1 MRIFIEPNDVL
12 MFRDGKPF
20 SGGDDHFARGTF
32 PPPPSTVYGALRSHI
47 LSTAWPEYG
56 KFASDYELI
65 PEHVKK
71 EVGTPAENGCLTIRQ
86 FTVAKKKDGYI
97 QQYFPM
103 PRDTAIE
110 KGKGNGN
117 LYVLKPDD
125 KLHGKIMTDLPEG
138 LQHMWCPSEKVLES
152 VTGFLSQT
160 AMSIYLSGEI
170 PDKWTENKKL
180 YETEDRTGVRKNRT
194 KRSVETGGLYS
205 VEYFRLND
213 NVGFTV
219 EVEGTQLLPPES
231 GMLRLGGDNRTA
243 LYTKAAWD
251 YDIPVEDIKKKVSET
266 GRFKIVLTT
275 PAIFT
280 NGWLPGGIDSN
291 TRNGSLNG
299 VEVTLISACI
309 GKPIGI
315 GGFDLVKGR
324 PKDMK
329 KAVPAG
335 SVYYLELNDSSVDEL
350 FNGIWLKS
358 ISDEKV
364 REGFGLSLIGGY

>member
-1 MRIFIEPNDVL
+1 MRLFIEPNDIL

-32 PPPPSTVYGALRSHI
+32 PPQPSTVYGALRSHI
-47 LSTAWPEYG
+47 LSIARTEYD
-56 KFASDYELI
+56 KFASDYDSI

-86 FTVAKKKDGYI
+86 FAVAKKEDGCI

-103 PRDTAIE
+103 PRDIAKE
-110 KGKGNGN
+110 KGKENDS

-125 KLHGKIMTDLPEG
+125 KLHGKIMTDLPAG
-138 LQHMWCPSEKVLES
+138 LQHVWFPSENALES
-152 VTGFLSQT
+152 VTGFLSQ
-160 AMSIYLSGEI
+160 AEMSVYLSGRT
-170 PDKWTENKKL
+170 PDKWTENKRL
-180 YETEDRTGVRKNRT
+180 YETEERTGVRKNRT

-205 VEYFRLND
+205 VEYYRLNV

-231 GMLRLGGDNRTA
+231 GILRLGGDNRTA
-243 LYTKAAWD
+243 FYTKAAWNG
-251 YDIPVEDIKKKVSET
+251 IPAEVIKKKISET

-280 NGWLPGGIDSN
+280 NGWIPGGIDSN
-291 TRNGSLNG
+291 TRNGFLNG
-299 VEVTLISACI
+299 LEVKLISACI

-335 SVYYLELNDSSVDEL
+335 SVYYFELNGSSVDEL

>member
-1 MRIFIEPNDVL
+1 MRLFIEPNDIL

-32 PPPPSTVYGALRSHI
+32 PPPPSTFYGALRSHI

-56 KFASDYELI
+56 KFASEHDLI
-65 PEHVKK
+65 PDHVKI
-71 EVGTPAENGCLTIRQ
+71 EIGTPTSNGALTIGQ
-86 FTVAKKKDGYI
+86 FGIAKRERDCI
-97 QQYFPM
+97 EQYFPM
-103 PRDTAIE
+103 PKDVAKE
-110 KGKGNGN
+110 KGEENSN
-117 LYVLKPDD
+117 LHVLNPND
-125 KLHGKIMTDLPEG
+125 KLQGKIITDLPAG
-138 LQHMWCPSEKVLES
+138 LQHLWYPSEKALES
-152 VTGFLSQT
+152 VTGFLSH
-160 AMSIYLSGEI
+160 AMMSEYLSGNT

-180 YETEDRTGVRKNRT
+180 FETEERTGIRKNRT
-194 KRSVETGGLYS
+194 KRSVEEGGLYS

-219 EVEGTQLLPPES
+219 EVEGTQLLPHES

-243 LYTKAAWD
+243 FYSKAIWT
-251 YDIPVEDIKKKVSET
+251 DIPDETIKKKISDT
-266 GRFKIVLTT
+266 DRFKIVLTT

-280 NGWLPGGIDSN
+280 NGWLPRSIDSN
-291 TRNGSLNG
+291 TMNGNING
-299 VEVTLISACI
+299 IAVKLISASI

-335 SVYYLELNDSSVDEL
+335 SVYYFELSSGSSVDKL
-350 FNGIWLKS
+350 FCKVWFKS
-358 ISDEKV
+358 ISDEKAQ
-364 REGFGLSLIGGY
+364 EGFGLSLIGGY